1 MSVNS
6 KQLNIF
12 QSQKHISLS
21 QYRSFEEFTPK
32 SFRVKE
38 EERKIIKFSI
48 EKEKEE
54 VEKL

>member
-32 SFRVKE
+32 SLRVKE

>member
-12 QSQKHISLS
+12 QSQKHISVS
-21 QYRSFEEFTPK
+21 QYRSFQAFTPK
-32 SFRVKE
+32 ILRVKE
-38 EERKIIKFSI
+38 EERKIINFSL